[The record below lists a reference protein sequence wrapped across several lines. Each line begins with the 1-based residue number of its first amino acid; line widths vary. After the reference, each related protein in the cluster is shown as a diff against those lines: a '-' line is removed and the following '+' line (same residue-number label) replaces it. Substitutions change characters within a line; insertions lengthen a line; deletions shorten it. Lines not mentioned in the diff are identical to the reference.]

1 MFEEYDILTEIID
14 SVNVDRTLHES
25 INRALQYF
33 IERSEYTP
41 VFGLIYT
48 IAQCR
53 HRVNL
58 LKHFH
63 NFELNQHYIE
73 KNKDLVHKSA
83 RCIYEN
89 KAYDSLFYF
98 CKNFKLLK
106 SLKTILQKEPRI
118 LEEEFVGLGTMNG
131 IRLAYRVLQNEYR
144 NDEQAL
150 KVIISRITD
159 IPRNDE
165 VRYMHFNFLMKLILI
180 QKRVDEETRQQL
192 IHMGEVKILKR
203 NKHGI
208 ITLGRCLETVLL
220 SQGMQSYKEF
230 VEILGVN
237 HIFTFKNEI
246 PEVIPYRI
254 YEISLEGVSKRRND
268 LRKIMEKYRLS
279 DQTFIDFYM
288 NSFYRYF
295 VSIGDFFSIAFKGKQ
310 DRIVLK
316 RLFNYELFGEVY
328 FKGQKNKETE
338 DQETENRETIDGRT
352 IVRANFLNIVFRTIE
367 LNAEFV
373 DDITLELMQKDD
385 IFTCR
390 LKRFNP
396 RNQVIII
403 EKFRF
408 AEKEKYLKYVEAVNA
423 RWSSLKRCF
432 TQIINEESLPTQCI
446 RELGSFPS
454 VMMVEL
460 DPEDYSALVNDYAEV
475 YSDVLLRLKDKP
487 DEIIA
492 FVKALDKSDNNLFS
506 LRNTKSSFLPIKRED
521 EKQVERAKAT
531 AEALLAHE
539 LPKESF
545 IWLYLNSYLRL
556 VLNFGAMLKSLFKS
570 ELHMAE
576 LETLFSDY
584 RFFGGLLKT
593 IRKNG
598 RVICLVDAITFKN
611 PPYGMKLG
619 FYLNKENS
627 VTFAQIKDNKM
638 VSFLIS
644 RYIPEDDFLE
654 VQDIWTQGED
664 EWNRNWKDLHDGHD
678 QIKLYGTVK
687 KDILDNLKMISKQ
700 TYRESEFKRLVED
713 FTWCM
718 NRLCKE
724 EDVLYQY
731 LAALDKNNP
740 FRYMDGEA
748 RKTIPAEN
756 VVYIKAQCDEIL
768 AQLIEHKYSLGKIFK
783 IYLNSYLSLY
793 LSVDE
798 VFNAFNQ
805 KTGRGSRVRYLNE
818 IMGVELQA
826 EVSEIS
832 EENICFS
839 LIQIPCQSRLFLLDS
854 MEGEKEVL
862 ALGQKVSLS
871 LINYDPM
878 ENAIGVELWHSSSL

>member
-1 MFEEYDILTEIID
+1 MEPVSHTAKNNSQILAQIEDMISKLNGEGKEGDIKGLGHTIAELYDITVLEQFIIRLCDSGSPITAPITIKSLHHDEEPRLKALVIRKLSDDSWTLYDKIIALLMFEEYDILTEIID

-58 LKHFH
+58 LKHFY

-131 IRLAYRVLQNEYR
+131 IRLAYRV
-144 NDEQAL
+144 
-150 KVIISRITD
+150 
-159 IPRNDE
+159 
-165 VRYMHFNFLMKLILI
+165 
-180 QKRVDEETRQQL
+180 
-192 IHMGEVKILKR
+192 
-203 NKHGI
+203 
-208 ITLGRCLETVLL
+208 
-220 SQGMQSYKEF
+220 
-230 VEILGVN
+230 
-237 HIFTFKNEI
+237 
-246 PEVIPYRI
+246 
-254 YEISLEGVSKRRND
+254 
-268 LRKIMEKYRLS
+268 
-279 DQTFIDFYM
+279 
-288 NSFYRYF
+288 
-295 VSIGDFFSIAFKGKQ
+295 
-310 DRIVLK
+310 
-316 RLFNYELFGEVY
+316 
-328 FKGQKNKETE
+328 
-338 DQETENRETIDGRT
+338 
-352 IVRANFLNIVFRTIE
+352 
-367 LNAEFV
+367 
-373 DDITLELMQKDD
+373 
-385 IFTCR
+385 
-390 LKRFNP
+390 
-396 RNQVIII
+396 
-403 EKFRF
+403 
-408 AEKEKYLKYVEAVNA
+408 
-423 RWSSLKRCF
+423 
-432 TQIINEESLPTQCI
+432 
-446 RELGSFPS
+446 
-454 VMMVEL
+454 
-460 DPEDYSALVNDYAEV
+460 
-475 YSDVLLRLKDKP
+475 
-487 DEIIA
+487 
-492 FVKALDKSDNNLFS
+492 
-506 LRNTKSSFLPIKRED
+506 
-521 EKQVERAKAT
+521 
-531 AEALLAHE
+531 
-539 LPKESF
+539 
-545 IWLYLNSYLRL
+545 
-556 VLNFGAMLKSLFKS
+556 
-570 ELHMAE
+570 
-576 LETLFSDY
+576 
-584 RFFGGLLKT
+584 
-593 IRKNG
+593 
-598 RVICLVDAITFKN
+598 
-611 PPYGMKLG
+611 
-619 FYLNKENS
+619 
-627 VTFAQIKDNKM
+627 
-638 VSFLIS
+638 
-644 RYIPEDDFLE
+644 
-654 VQDIWTQGED
+654 
-664 EWNRNWKDLHDGHD
+664 
-678 QIKLYGTVK
+678 YGTVK

-832 EENICFS
+832 EDNICFS